1 MKVGDLVSLSAAG
14 KKLNMNYDLVSAGG
28 YGMVI
33 KPQNLDGTVAKVIAI
48 RWFNSDGNLLHPER
62 LGLRNLYRWELKKF
76 KRIMNKVK
84 R

>member
-33 KPQNLDGTVAKVIAI
+33 KPHNLDGSAGKVVGI
-48 RWFNSDGNLLHPER
+48 RWFKSDGAILYPER
-62 LGLRNLYRWELKKF
+62 YGERNVYRWELKKF
-76 KRIMNKVK
+76 KKIMNKEE
-84 R
+84 